1 VTAHTLS
8 TNTRPG
14 SGIRCV
20 AGVVVAAVA
29 ALAAGIGGVAD
40 ANTVPTAVPLR
51 SDYETSTRSVSRDVG
66 ISVALP
72 DGHALWF
79 FGDTLTLKRVK
90 KQWIG
95 RQFIDGGTA
104 VMAKSKRGQV
114 PKGREFPN
122 ASPARFLPVPNDVYL
137 PDGSGTRC
145 TTRTAA
151 YPARWITGAAVL
163 PSNRS
168 LLMITYAVS
177 CIQHSSDG
185 GTTITPEGWGF
196 ALYNWKT
203 RRIVHGP
210 DDVFAPSKSGSRI
223 SSNQLFV
230 TPVFDNGRL
239 TLFSSQCSALTG
251 GCTAGLVWFVTMPA
265 TIAAMSNTASYQLQL
280 LPLAPPET
288 WAAMSVSVNRYPAGW
303 RLIELTSIWGTYKI
317 FSASSPTG
325 PWQLLRSGNLPG
337 CPTRTGLCWSPQGHP
352 ELSTG
357 THLFVSYTKPNAGP
371 GGHIVISAIP
381 V

>member
-1 VTAHTLS
+1 VPARSLA

-14 SGIRCV
+14 SGVRLV
-20 AGVVVAAVA
+20 TGVVVVAMA
-29 ALAAGIGGVAD
+29 ALAAGVGGVAD
-40 ANTVPTAVPLR
+40 ANTGPTAVPLR

-79 FGDTLTLKRVK
+79 FGDTVTFKRVGNH
-90 KQWIG
+90 WTG
-95 RQFIDGGTA
+95 GQFIDGGTA
-104 VMAKSKRGQV
+104 VMTNPARGRV

-122 ASPARFLPVPNDVYL
+122 ASPARFLPVPNNVYL

-168 LLMITYAVS
+168 LILITYAES

-210 DDVFAPSKSGSRI
+210 DDVIAPSKSGSRI

-230 TPVFDNGRL
+230 TPVFDKGQL
-239 TLFSSQCSALTG
+239 TLFSSECNAPYG
-251 GCTAGLVWFVTMPA
+251 ACAAGLVWFVTMPA
-265 TIAAMSNTASYQLQL
+265 KLWAMSSAASYRRQL
-280 LPLAPPET
+280 LPLNPPET
-288 WAAMSVSVNRYPAGW
+288 WAAMSVSVNRHPAGW
-303 RLIELTSIWGTYKI
+303 RLIQLTSIWGTYKI

-325 PWQLLRSGNLPG
+325 PWQLVRSGTLPG
-337 CPTRTGLCWSPQGHP
+337 CPTPTGFCWTPQGHP
-352 ELSTG
+352 ELSTS
-357 THLFVSYTKPNAGP
+357 TQLFISYSKPNAGP

-381 V
+381 A